1 MVDFQGKC
9 KYHIAVPMD
18 PSWAKESSGKK
29 IITSRLAKRV
39 VVFNLVK
46 ITLKKNY
53 ASENGKCFLPN
64 VGEKNH

>member
-1 MVDFQGKC
+1 
-9 KYHIAVPMD
+9 MD

-29 IITSRLAKRV
+29 KLTSRLAKRV

-64 VGEKNH
+64 VGEKKTLRA

>member
-1 MVDFQGKC
+1 
-9 KYHIAVPMD
+9 MD

-29 IITSRLAKRV
+29 KLTSRLPKRV

-64 VGEKNH
+64 VGEKKPTKSMKAII